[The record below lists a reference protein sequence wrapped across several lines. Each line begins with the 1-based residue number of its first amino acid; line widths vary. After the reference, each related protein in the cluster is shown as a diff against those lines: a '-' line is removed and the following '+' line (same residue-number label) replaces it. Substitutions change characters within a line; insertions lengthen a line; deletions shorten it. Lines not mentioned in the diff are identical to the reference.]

1 MAAMPMEEVNERPGS
16 YTVTRVRNAETQHW
30 RGELRDYA
38 VTRHPRVCMCAGM
51 QAGACVRACM
61 CVRVQRNRVIA

>member
-1 MAAMPMEEVNERPGS
+1 MGVMNERPS
-16 YTVTRVRNAETQHW
+16 RYAVMQVRNSEIKHW

-38 VTRHPRVCMCAGM
+38 VTRLTHMCMCAGM

-61 CVRVQRNRVIA
+61 CVRVQRNRITA